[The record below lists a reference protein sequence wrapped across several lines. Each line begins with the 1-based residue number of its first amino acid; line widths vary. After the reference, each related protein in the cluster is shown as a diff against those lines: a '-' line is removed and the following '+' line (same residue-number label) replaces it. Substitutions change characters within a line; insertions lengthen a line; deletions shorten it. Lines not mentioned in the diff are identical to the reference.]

1 MTILSTVI
9 TIAIAFVI
17 AVIGTKIEIPIL
29 REKAGQNI
37 REEGLESHYSKA
49 GTPSM
54 GGISI
59 VIATL
64 IATIPSMIM
73 GQVGGLSMTPVLLI
87 LIVFVGFGLVGFI
100 DDYLKVIKKQNEG
113 LKVKP
118 KFALQII
125 ICLLF
130 AILCRVMTEGGTQVY
145 FPGFNRWIDF
155 GFMYIPFIV
164 FVLLAMTNAANLAD
178 GLDGLAGGITA
189 IVSLAFIA
197 AGAIFKYMFSG
208 TDPLEIPGMVFFA
221 ALCGGCLGFLVF
233 NRNPARVFMG
243 DTGSLALGG
252 GVAAA
257 AIVMKLEILLLIVGL
272 IYVIEALSVVMQ
284 VSYFKATGGKRI
296 FKMAPIH
303 HHFEM
308 CGMKE
313 VQVVKMFWAFTFIC
327 GAVGVLLIFFTA
339 GPVVV

>member
-1 MTILSTVI
+1 MGIVSILFI
-9 TIAIAFVI
+9 TGIISFVI
-17 AVIGTKIEIPIL
+17 AVILTKLEIPYL
-29 REKAGQNI
+29 RKKAGQNI

-59 VIATL
+59 VIATA
-64 IATIPSMIM
+64 ATSIVVNIVLCASWGVGFRYILTIM
-73 GQVGGLSMTPVLLI
+73 LA
-87 LIVFVGFGLVGFI
+87 FAGFGLVGFL

-118 KFALQII
+118 KFVLQLL
-125 ICLLF
+125 ICGLF
-130 AILCRVMTEGGTQVY
+130 AILSFALLHEGGEVY
-145 FPGFNRWIDF
+145 IPGVNLWADF
-155 GFMYIPFIV
+155 GVMYIPFII
-164 FVLLAMTNAANLAD
+164 FAMLAMTNAVNLTD
-178 GLDGLAGGITA
+178 GLDGLASGITA
-189 IVSLAFIA
+189 MVSAAFVVAAIIFT
-197 AGAIFKYMFSG
+197 AGAGSG
-208 TDPLEIPGMVFFA
+208 VECVPAMVFLA
-221 ALCGGCLGFLVF
+221 ALCGACLGFLVF
-233 NRNPARVFMG
+233 NRNPAKIFMG

-257 AIVMKLEILLLIVGL
+257 AVVMKLELLLLIIGL

-284 VSYFKATGGKRI
+284 VGYFKASGGKRI

-313 VQVVKMFWAFTFIC
+313 TQVVGMFWAFTALCCI
-327 GAVGVLLIFFTA
+327 VGVLII
-339 GPVVV
+339 